1 MQLCYLLAGFGVK
14 WVSLERSPD
23 TMNKSSAPTG
33 PSSLIAAPDNDAT
46 LLTADKALRR
56 SEARY
61 RRLFESAQDG
71 VLLIN
76 AKTAEIE
83 DANPFLIDLLGYSF
97 DELMGKRIWEL
108 GVFKDTALNMEA
120 FAELQTKHY

>member
-1 MQLCYLLAGFGVK
+1 
-14 WVSLERSPD
+14 
-23 TMNKSSAPTG
+23 MNKSSAPTG